1 MDKIKFMKTPVKI
14 ILGIIVIAVLFFFF
28 KSCASRTDYIL
39 ESSRLDKIIASHLEK
54 QGIDSFF
61 LIEESRTHKYAGPSE
76 VEYVQKKY
84 RLRDE
89 KLPLSIIDN
98 LKNEVAEFGFSVFE
112 SKISYAKDKTTA
124 GLLIGKGKAPLFY
137 LEISALAEKGA
148 LSRGKVA
155 LVLDDWGYN
164 LKNLKILNRI
174 KRPITISVL
183 PRLPYSRKISKL
195 SCQGAYEVMLHLPL
209 ESYEHK
215 NMEKDTIYCNM
226 KDSKIVKVFNN
237 ALLSVPAAKGVSNH
251 MGSKATEEK
260 KVMAVI
266 FKQMKKR
273 NLFFLDSLVTKKSI
287 CGELAKEIGIKFA
300 RRDIF
305 LDNINE
311 KSYIKAQLE
320 KLAHLARING
330 QAIGIGH
337 DRRLTLEVLEEEMK
351 NLERQGIEFVYL
363 SQMVK

>member
-1 MDKIKFMKTPVKI
+1 MKNSVKI

-28 KSCASRTDYIL
+28 KSCAPKTDYISI
-39 ESSRLDKIIASHLEK
+39 SSRLDKIITSHLEE
-54 QGIDSFF
+54 QGIDSFS
-61 LIEESRTHKYAGPSE
+61 LIEESRTRKRVGACE

-84 RLRDE
+84 HLRDE
-89 KLPLSIIDN
+89 KNPLSIINN

-112 SKISYAKDKTTA
+112 SKISYAQGKITA
-124 GLLIGKGKAPLFY
+124 GLLIGKRKVPLFY
-137 LEISALAEKGA
+137 LEISASVKKGT
-148 LSRGKVA
+148 LGRGKVA

-174 KRPITISVL
+174 KRPLTISVL
-183 PRLPYSRKISKL
+183 PNLPYSRKISKL
-195 SCQGAYEVMLHLPL
+195 SRRGDYEVILHLPL

-226 KDSKIVKVFNN
+226 KDSKIIEVFNS

-260 KVMAVI
+260 KTMSVI

-287 CGELAKEIGIKFA
+287 CEGLAKEIGIKFA
-300 RRDIF
+300 SRDIF

-311 KSYIKAQLE
+311 KSYIKGQLE
-320 KLAHLARING
+320 KLARLAQING
-330 QAIGIGH
+330 RAIGIGH
-337 DRRLTLEVLEEEMK
+337 DRRMTLEVLEEEMK

-363 SQMVK
+363 SQVTR